1 MTKILLLC
9 DEVGSWS
16 KEGKKV
22 GKESWEKKGMQGP
35 SFVSLRAFESR
46 KLTALEMCNY

>member
-1 MTKILLLC
+1 MLLC

-22 GKESWEKKGMQGP
+22 VKESWGGKKGMQGP
-35 SFVSLRAFESR
+35 SFVSLHAFERR